1 MKKLALS
8 LTLILGVS
16 FGHSLY
22 AATPSSTVTADAPVI
37 SKPISAPAPAPD
49 TNISQADLE
58 RLGAAMQAVQDFYV
72 DKVSGK
78 TIVDNAISGMLS
90 NLDPHSAYLDE
101 QDFEDLQA
109 MTEGQFC
116 GIGVELDMQ
125 GPALEVIAPLDGSPA
140 AKAGIKPGDMI
151 VRINETPVQ
160 GLTASQA
167 IMMMRGK
174 KGEKVTLTIFRK
186 GEAKPLII
194 TLVRDNIKLQNVR
207 SEIINKNYGYIRV
220 ASFQVNTGKDVAS
233 AIASLEKQTNNH
245 LDGIIL
251 DLRNNPGG
259 VVQASVD
266 VTSDFL
272 NAKNLP
278 YGKKVVYT
286 KGRIKQADF
295 TGYASGT
302 DLTHGVP
309 MVVLINGGTAS
320 AAEIVAGALQ
330 DYHRALIVGQRSFG
344 KGSVQTVFPLQDGK
358 TAIKLTT
365 ARYYT
370 PAGRTIQ
377 ALGISPDITIPD
389 LHIPSSVKPD
399 EGMIVRESDF
409 PDHLTTVQSNGETAK
424 PNAQDDAKLMQQ
436 LINPDKKPKDQP
448 LIYKDYQLQQA
459 LLLLQ
464 ALNSNV
470 TKAQS
475 EN

>member
-1 MKKLALS
+1 MKKIALS
-8 LTLILGVS
+8 LMLI
-16 FGHSLY
+16 FGATSSISAY
-22 AATPSSTVTADAPVI
+22 AATPIPDTADAPVI
-37 SKPISAPAPAPD
+37 SKPISAPAPTPD

-58 RLGAAMQAVQDFYV
+58 RFGAAMEAVQDYYV

-78 TIVDNAISGMLS
+78 TIIDNAISGMLS

-101 QDFEDLQA
+101 QDYEDLQA

-116 GIGVELDMQ
+116 GIGVEVDME

-140 AKAGIKPGDMI
+140 AKAGIKAGDMI
-151 VRINETPVQ
+151 VRINDTPVQ
-160 GLTASQA
+160 GLTANQA

-174 KGEKVTLTIFRK
+174 KGDKVTLTIFRK
-186 GEAKPLII
+186 GAAKPLVI
-194 TLVRDNIKLQNVR
+194 TLTRDEIKLQNVR
-207 SEIINKNYGYIRV
+207 SELLEKKYGYIRV
-220 ASFQVNTGKDVAS
+220 ASFQVNTGADVAK
-233 AIASLEKQTNNH
+233 AIASLEKQSNNH
-245 LDGIIL
+245 LEGVIL

-266 VTSDFL
+266 TASDFL
-272 NAKNLP
+272 NSKNLP

-286 KGRIKQADF
+286 KGRIKEADF
-295 TGYASGT
+295 TGYATGN

-309 MVVLINGGTAS
+309 IVVLINGGTAS

-370 PAGRTIQ
+370 PSGRTIQ
-377 ALGISPDITIPD
+377 ALGITPDIMIPD
-389 LHIPSSVKPD
+389 LQIPSSVKPQ
-399 EGMIVRESDF
+399 EGLIIRESDF
-409 PDHLTTVQSNGETAK
+409 PDHLTTVQSNGEVTK
-424 PNAQDDAKLMQQ
+424 PVAQDDAQLMQQ
-436 LINPDKKPKDQP
+436 LMGKKSKKDQP

-464 ALNSNV
+464 ALNANV
-470 TKAQS
+470 IKSQS
-475 EN
+475 ES